1 MYHFKGKK
9 IRGKSFNDFNK
20 PFCFLKKI
28 REGNVMLEKANE
40 IQNMY
45 KSDLNEIK
53 KEDAN
58 QKRKKAHCIILRCFT
73 KQETVLLFDD
83 YSSMISETEHGSI
96 HGEKNSIS

>member
-20 PFCFLKKI
+20 AFCFLKKI

-53 KEDAN
+53 KEEAN
-58 QKRKKAHCIILRCFT
+58 QKRKNALYYIEMLHKARNSVII
-73 KQETVLLFDD
+73 
-83 YSSMISETEHGSI
+83 
-96 HGEKNSIS
+96 

>member
-1 MYHFKGKK
+1 
-9 IRGKSFNDFNK
+9 
-20 PFCFLKKI
+20 
-28 REGNVMLEKANE
+28 MLEKANE

-45 KSDLNEIK
+45 KSDLNEIE
-53 KEDAN
+53 KEEAN

-83 YSSMISETEHGSI
+83 YSSMMSETEHGSI